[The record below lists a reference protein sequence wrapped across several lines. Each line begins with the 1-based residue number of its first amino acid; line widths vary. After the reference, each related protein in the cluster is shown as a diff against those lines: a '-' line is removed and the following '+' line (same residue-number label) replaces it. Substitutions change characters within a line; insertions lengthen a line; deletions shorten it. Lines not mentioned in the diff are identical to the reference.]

1 MSWSQ
6 TLDTLVKIKPEL
18 VAQELA
24 NVETIADGMEMGNVF
39 KTVRNIDD
47 EALDK
52 RTIARDIL
60 SVPYVHSASKGV
72 AKESPTYTDV
82 RITVPP
88 MKFYTRIMAKDL
100 KKAGRYKQQDFMA
113 WMRENYLEEMKKD
126 MDFSLEYLK
135 RSCLTT
141 GDLSYPYFLDSGW
154 NTVAL
159 DLGTQI
165 DGGTVSPLW
174 NAASTTAEQ
183 IHAGLRTIVNAAK
196 LTDGSYSYFQRAAD
210 LKIYCTEEAWSS
222 AFSVLNG
229 RQTIDVVSTRILAE
243 DELQIGQYTLKS
255 FGASWK
261 NPQTQVSA
269 DAVSNHEIRIVDV
282 GPNSRHTL
290 AFLEL
295 DNVNAT
301 QSNKHILVQVIPDTY
316 GEYVDVC
323 LQMRPVPL
331 FNANASAKAIV
342 LS

>member
-18 VAQELA
+18 VAQEIS
-24 NVETIADGMEMGNVF
+24 NIEVIRDGFEMMNVF

-47 EALDK
+47 EALDV

-72 AKESPTYTDV
+72 AKESPSYTDK
-82 RITVPP
+82 RISVPP

-113 WMRENYLEEMKKD
+113 WMRENYLEEMKRD
-126 MDFSLEYLK
+126 MDHSLEYLK

-141 GDLSYPYFLDSGW
+141 GDLSYPYFLDGGW

-159 DLGTQI
+159 DLGAQL

-183 IHAGLRTIVNAAK
+183 LHAGIRAIINTAK
-196 LTDGSYSYFQRAAD
+196 ATDGYYSFFQRAAD

-222 AFSVLNG
+222 AFAILNG

-243 DELQIGQYTLKS
+243 DEIQIGQYTLKS

-282 GPNSRHTL
+282 GAASRHTL

-295 DNVNAT
+295 DNVNAVGT
-301 QSNKHILVQVIPDTY
+301 NKHILVQVIPDTY
-316 GEYVDVC
+316 GEYIDVC

-331 FNANASAKAIV
+331 FNAAASIKAIV

>member
-18 VAQELA
+18 VAQELG
-24 NVETIADGMEMGNVF
+24 NIEQITDGMEMQNVF

-82 RITVPP
+82 RVTVPP
-88 MKFYTRIMAKDL
+88 MKFFTRILAKDL
-100 KKAGRYKQQDFMA
+100 KKAGRYAQKDFMA

-126 MDFSLEYLK
+126 MDYSLEYLK

-174 NAASTTAEQ
+174 NAAGTTAEE
-183 IHAGLRTIVNAAK
+183 IHAGIRAIVKACRA
-196 LTDGSYSYFQRAAD
+196 TDGSYSYFQRGAD
-210 LKIYCTEEAWSS
+210 LKIYCTEEAWGS
-222 AFSVLNG
+222 AFAALNG

-243 DELQIGQYTLKS
+243 DELQIGEFTLKA

-261 NPQTQVSA
+261 NPQTQASA
-269 DAVSNHEIRIVDV
+269 DAVTNHEIRIVDV

-295 DNVNAT
+295 DNVNASG
-301 QSNKHILVQVIPDTY
+301 SNKHVLAQVIPDTY
-316 GEYVDVC
+316 GEYVDIC
-323 LQMRPVPL
+323 LQLRPVPL
-331 FNANASAKAIV
+331 FNANASSKAIV